1 MTIEAKMKMR
11 LGEENGSPER
21 IRRRI
26 LILDDEPG
34 FLTVAKINLEKTGD
48 YEVETVVEPME
59 VFGVAR
65 SFRPDILLIDM
76 MMPGMDGGDVLARWQ
91 TIPDLRSIPFI
102 IITALVSHGESYHE
116 TPDGMVLPKPVGLDR
131 LIESI
136 EEVLAGS
143 VKKNRNLQP
152 AAI

>member
-1 MTIEAKMKMR
+1 MKMR
-11 LGEENGSPER
+11 LGVENGNREG

-34 FLTVAKINLEKTGD
+34 FLTVAKINLEKTGE
-48 YEVETVVEPME
+48 YEVETVAEPME
-59 VFGVAR
+59 AFGVAR
-65 SFRPDILLIDM
+65 NFRPDVLLIDM

-91 TIPDLRSIPFI
+91 TIPELCSIPFI
-102 IITALVSHGESYHE
+102 IITALVSHGETYRE

-136 EEVLAGS
+136 EEVLAGTL
-143 VKKNRNLQP
+143 KKNENPRP
-152 AAI
+152 AVA